1 MIFLKSFVD
10 TIKNKMS
17 LKFTITLFILSL
29 CISLISS
36 CNKQPHASFEVFCSY
51 AVDDVIILNNQS
63 KNGYAS
69 KWILPNDTIVAFESF
84 HYRITDRDTGMKKII
99 LIEYSKNGKKQDTCL
114 RYVRI
119 FPKGWSSVVE
129 DGVRY
134 LIYHSI
140 SINSP
145 AGSVSS
151 SYNIF
156 LSGSTLP
163 TNETSYS
170 LINDLSLLNA
180 PYTAYVSIYTNTAL
194 VNGPTQ
200 YVQMHSLNGTLKF
213 IPAKGCVNQREISI
227 QSASV
232 LKQVYDNFSQLVSTD
247 TIPFSLKCNF

>member
-1 MIFLKSFVD
+1 M
-10 TIKNKMS
+10 KNKMS

-84 HYRITDRDTGMKKII
+84 HYRITDRDTGMKKIT
-99 LIEYSKNGKKQDTCL
+99 LIEYSKNGKKQDTCV

-170 LINDLSLLNA
+170 LISDLSLLNA
-180 PYTAYVSIYTNTAL
+180 PYTAYVSMYTNTAL

-232 LKQVYDNFSQLVSTD
+232 LKQEYDNFSQLVSTD